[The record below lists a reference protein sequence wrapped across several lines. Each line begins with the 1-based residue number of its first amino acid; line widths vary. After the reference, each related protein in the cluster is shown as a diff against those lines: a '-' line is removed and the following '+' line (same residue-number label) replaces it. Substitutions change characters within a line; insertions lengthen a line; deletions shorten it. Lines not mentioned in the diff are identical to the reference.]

1 MLGVEWE
8 QGNILKLTLQAEDAG
23 YFPVFYE
30 ELEILG
36 FRNYWN
42 FPRSNEPL
50 LWGRDAGVYLIY
62 ELDGRVV
69 AKVKKGALYK
79 SHKIEF
85 VEEGLNLK
93 PIDLKRLIDFN
104 KHLMK
109 EVINE
114 TLDYIRKEKE
124 ELELYADAWMVSYS
138 GGKDSQVVLD
148 LVLEVFSPDEV
159 FVVFTDTKMEL
170 EETYRMVEWTEEYYR
185 KKYPNFKIHRV
196 SSPFD
201 TAELW
206 ELIGVPSRIK
216 RWCCSVYKIAPQI
229 KFIERISTL
238 SNIYRSRLETI
249 ERQQLNKYDLYH
261 KILQMIEISNFPVS
275 ILDEASNSPNGKS
288 IMTFEGTRADE
299 SQIRSCLSRTSRREK
314 TFRQI
319 NLRPI
324 FYWTSFMVY
333 LYHFFRGLPLNPL
346 YRKGFRRVGCS
357 VCPFASQWSEYL
369 MQILYPEW
377 TEKFLRILRN
387 YAKNMG
393 KLDEEEVKEY
403 ISSGAWK
410 VRAGGIG
417 LESTV
422 DVEVLVDKDKLI
434 GVMKNPRENLLEW
447 SKTLGSLHI
456 LKETEEYLY
465 GELRTKD
472 NKVIDF
478 EIKKVEGKQEVVF
491 RGVDG
496 DIKLQKALKSL
507 LYKSAYCLHCTG
519 CEIECPSFALM
530 TYPEVRVNTSR
541 CTNCYGCLEFIN
553 TGCYVADSYGIF
565 IESKMKRKET
575 YKVDRYRTFGLRSI
589 WLEDFLN
596 RGQEWLLNNTLGPK
610 QKEAMYRYLYD
621 TGLIDRD
628 KNLTELFHILSK
640 LFNKDRDLVWQV
652 LWVNLCINS
661 QLFRW
666 YTEEVKWGA
675 RWNKKELVNILTQ
688 KGVAERTAKNS
699 INSLTNTFENSPLG
713 RWFGLKIEKETY
725 EKVGIWNIQDIS
737 AYAVGYSLYKLREIK
752 GWKGTS
758 IRELER
764 IKEGPIA
771 WFGLGVENLKM
782 LLNSL
787 KVSGMLSADLT
798 ADLDNIVFHEDMN
811 SLKILENALQR
822 L

>member
-8 QGNILKLTLQAEDAG
+8 QGNILKLSLQAEDAG

-36 FRNYWN
+36 FCNYWN

-50 LWGRDAGVYLIY
+50 LWGRDAGVCLSY

-93 PIDLKRLIDFN
+93 PINLKRLIDLN

-114 TLDYIRKEKE
+114 ALDYIRKEKE
-124 ELELYADAWMVSYS
+124 ELEPYADTWMVSYS

-229 KFIERISTL
+229 KFFERIS
-238 SNIYRSRLETI
+238 
-249 ERQQLNKYDLYH
+249 
-261 KILQMIEISNFPVS
+261 F
-275 ILDEASNSPNGKS
+275 NGKS

-314 TFRQI
+314 TFREI

-369 MQILYPEW
+369 IQIMYPEW

-393 KLDEEEVKEY
+393 KLDEEEIKEY

-447 SKTLGSLHI
+447 SKTLGSVHI
-456 LKETEEYLY
+456 LKETEENLY

-478 EIKKVEGKQEVVF
+478 EIKKAEGKQEVVF
-491 RGVDG
+491 RGVYG

-553 TGCYVADSYGIF
+553 TGCYVADSF
-565 IESKMKRKET
+565 IIVIGGGKKKEKTMKIN
-575 YKVDRYRTFGLRSI
+575 RYYTFGLRTI

-596 RGQEWLLNNTLGPK
+596 KGQEWLLNNTLGPDQRK
-610 QKEAMYRYLYD
+610 AMYNYLYD

-640 LFNKDRDLVWQV
+640 LFNKDRNLVWQV
-652 LWVNLCINS
+652 LWINLCINS

-666 YTEEVKWGA
+666 YTEEVKWGT

-771 WFGLGVENLKM
+771 WFGLGAENLKM

>member
-8 QGNILKLTLQAEDAG
+8 QGNILKLSLQAEDAG

-36 FRNYWN
+36 FCNYWN

-50 LWGRDAGVYLIY
+50 LWGRDAGVCLSY

-93 PIDLKRLIDFN
+93 PINLKRLIDLN

-114 TLDYIRKEKE
+114 ALDYIRKEKE
-124 ELELYADAWMVSYS
+124 ELEPYADTWMVSYS

-170 EETYRMVEWTEEYYR
+170 EETYHMVEWTEEYYR

-229 KFIERISTL
+229 KFFERIS
-238 SNIYRSRLETI
+238 
-249 ERQQLNKYDLYH
+249 
-261 KILQMIEISNFPVS
+261 F
-275 ILDEASNSPNGKS
+275 NGKS

-314 TFRQI
+314 TFREI

-369 MQILYPEW
+369 IQIMYPEW

-393 KLDEEEVKEY
+393 KLDEEEIKEY

-447 SKTLGSLHI
+447 SKTLGSVHI
-456 LKETEEYLY
+456 LKETEENLY

-478 EIKKVEGKQEVVF
+478 EIKKAEGKQEVVF

-507 LYKSAYCLHCTG
+507 FYKSAYCLHCTG

-553 TGCYVADSYGIF
+553 TGCYVADSF
-565 IESKMKRKET
+565 IIVIGGGKKKEKTMKIN
-575 YKVDRYRTFGLRSI
+575 RYYTFGLRTI

-596 RGQEWLLNNTLGPK
+596 KGQEWLLNNTLGPDQRK
-610 QKEAMYRYLYD
+610 AMYNYLYD

-640 LFNKDRDLVWQV
+640 LLNKDRNLVWQV

-666 YTEEVKWGA
+666 YTEEVKWGT

-771 WFGLGVENLKM
+771 WFGLGAENLKM

>member
-8 QGNILKLTLQAEDAG
+8 QGNILKLSLQAEDAG

-36 FRNYWN
+36 FCNYWN

-50 LWGRDAGVYLIY
+50 LWGRDAGVCLSY

-93 PIDLKRLIDFN
+93 PINLKRLIDLN

-114 TLDYIRKEKE
+114 ALDYIRKEKE
-124 ELELYADAWMVSYS
+124 ELEPYADTWMVSYS

-229 KFIERISTL
+229 KFFERIS
-238 SNIYRSRLETI
+238 
-249 ERQQLNKYDLYH
+249 
-261 KILQMIEISNFPVS
+261 F
-275 ILDEASNSPNGKS
+275 NGKS

-314 TFRQI
+314 TFREI

-369 MQILYPEW
+369 IQIMYPEW

-393 KLDEEEVKEY
+393 KLDEEEIKEY

-447 SKTLGSLHI
+447 SKTLGSVHI
-456 LKETEEYLY
+456 LKETEENLY

-478 EIKKVEGKQEVVF
+478 EIKKAEGKQEVVF
-491 RGVDG
+491 RGVYG

-553 TGCYVADSYGIF
+553 TGCYVADSF
-565 IESKMKRKET
+565 IIVIGGGKKKEKTMKIN
-575 YKVDRYRTFGLRSI
+575 RYYTFGLRTI

-596 RGQEWLLNNTLGPK
+596 KGQEWLLNNTLGPDQRK
-610 QKEAMYRYLYD
+610 AMYNYLYD

-628 KNLTELFHILSK
+628 KNLTEIFHILSK
-640 LFNKDRDLVWQV
+640 LLNKDRNLVWQV

-666 YTEEVKWGA
+666 YTEEVKWGT

-771 WFGLGVENLKM
+771 WFGLGAENLKM